1 MKRLFA
7 LRAAACAKN
16 SAESIAESVV
26 AMCSELFTRNNL
38 SDDDIVS
45 LQFSLTSDLDEI
57 NPCAALRKNYSG
69 SVDVSRIPLFC
80 TQEAVVK
87 NALPRV
93 IRLIAHVYMEE
104 SAAPVHV
111 YTRGAE
117 ALRPEFAL
125 EAESRSLSNSRLE
138 KKNIPLK
145 KMKLWTVT
153 MECAGLAEAGG
164 VKSVAYSVSD
174 EAARQGYDVT
184 LFIPVYA
191 CSEFDCVT
199 DVKDDILS
207 ADIAVCNKKERVD
220 FSTGRFKN
228 TPVKIV
234 FIRKMRRLR
243 LHGRR
248 RAEKSRTRARNGAP
262 RYAFF
267 GRAPFKSRCCL
278 CEIAFRFRK
287 ARYHSLP

>member
-7 LRAAACAKN
+7 LRAATCAKN

-38 SDDDIVS
+38 SGDDIVS

-111 YTRGAE
+111 YTR
-117 ALRPEFAL
+117 R
-125 EAESRSLSNSRLE
+125 RSAPS
-138 KKNIPLK
+138 
-145 KMKLWTVT
+145 
-153 MECAGLAEAGG
+153 G
-164 VKSVAYSVSD
+164 VCPRIRKP
-174 EAARQGYDVT
+174 
-184 LFIPVYA
+184 LFIKFTIGEEKYTA
-191 CSEFDCVT
+191 QKNE
-199 DVKDDILS
+199 I
-207 ADIAVCNKKERVD
+207 VD
-220 FSTGRFKN
+220 GN
-228 TPVKIV
+228 NG
-234 FIRKMRRLR
+234 MRRACR
-243 LHGRR
+243 SRR
-248 RAEKSRTRARNGAP
+248 RQK
-262 RYAFF
+262 
-267 GRAPFKSRCCL
+267 RCVL
-278 CEIAFRFRK
+278 GFRRSGK
-287 ARYHSLP
+287 TGI